1 MRLLHQTSTE
11 TNLNLREKD
20 MTSTSAEPAALE
32 GSAPDAP
39 AAAAGCASSLE
50 PRGARLTRQTRRARL
65 YTSAGVLVALLVVLV
80 VLASE
85 NTHPAKLSLDFRTAD
100 RSTPRPA
107 IG

>member
-1 MRLLHQTSTE
+1 MRLLHQTSTK

-39 AAAAGCASSLE
+39 AAAAGSASSLE
-50 PRGARLTRQTRRARL
+50 SRGARLTRQTRRARL
-65 YTSAGVLVALLVVLV
+65 CTAGVLVALLVVLV